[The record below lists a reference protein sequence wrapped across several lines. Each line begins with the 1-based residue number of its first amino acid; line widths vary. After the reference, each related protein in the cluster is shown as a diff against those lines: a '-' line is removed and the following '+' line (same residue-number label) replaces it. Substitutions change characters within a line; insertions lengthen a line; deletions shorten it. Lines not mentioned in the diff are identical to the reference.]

1 VVLSGLTI
9 VGDDGFLMNPT
20 SCGHA
25 EGRGAA
31 GRRLRAATA
40 LVFLFGFFLSLPL
53 QAQNTQTTQES
64 EQKSRAKIG
73 LVLEGGGALGLAH
86 IGVLQ
91 WLYEHHVPV
100 DLVAGTS
107 MGGLVGGIYATGRTP
122 DQIQQLIQNVDW
134 DQALSGQLPFRDL
147 SYRRKQDAVEFPTQ
161 LEFGLRHGVQLPE
174 GFNAGQQVSFILDNV
189 ALPYSRIKSFSDLP
203 TPFACVAT
211 DLTTSKQRVFHDGSL
226 SLALRA
232 TMSLPGIFTP
242 VHSGNDL
249 YADGGLLNN
258 LPVDVAQ
265 SMGAQ
270 LTVAVYLQ
278 TAAFNANQPLN
289 TFSVLGQS
297 LSVMIAANELKS
309 MQMADVLVTVPL
321 DRYTSLDYD
330 KAAEIIRLGYAAAE
344 SKQTIL
350 SKLAV
355 DDAAWRRYIEGR
367 ESRTLKTP
375 VPQFVE
381 VTGTTPAFENKIQK
395 RLNPDVGKPV
405 DTVNLEQQF
414 TRIAGSG
421 RFAMLGYSMTEK
433 GGQPGLLVSV
443 EEKSY
448 SPPIVRPLIIIDG
461 TNYNEVLFSAGARI
475 TFLDYGSFGSEL
487 RNDVVVGSLYELQ
500 SEYYHPFT
508 PATHW
513 FIAPQVALNTSKFY
527 FYYDNHIDSQ
537 YRKRQLGGA
546 VDVGY
551 TFGNTAELRL
561 GYQSAYQRY
570 SPVIGDTVIY
580 PIQSGRIG
588 VSRLHYSLDRTD
600 DPVLPMRGVSA
611 VFRGE
616 WWDSNTG
623 TNKPFPVTE
632 LRTHFLFP
640 FTPKSSAYLAVSGGS
655 TLGYEDTGIPP
666 FSLGGGLQ
674 LSAFGEN
681 ELITNQYY
689 LFQTGFIHRLGK
701 LPPFLGDSIN
711 LITTYEVGKTFF
723 LPTEPSVPMDGVVGI
738 VIKTAIGPFEIAGA
752 AGNGTDHR
760 KIFFQLDR
768 FF

>member
-1 VVLSGLTI
+1 
-9 VGDDGFLMNPT
+9 MNPT
-20 SCGHA
+20 ACGH
-25 EGRGAA
+25 EEVRGSA
-31 GRRLRAATA
+31 GRRLWRAATP
-40 LVFLFGFFLSLPL
+40 LFLFWLLVSFPL
-53 QAQNTQTTQES
+53 RAQDHQTPQES
-64 EQKSRAKIG
+64 EQKPRTKIG

-122 DQIQQLIQNVDW
+122 DQIQELIQNIDW

-147 SYRRKQDAVEFPTQ
+147 SYRRKEDAIEFPTR
-161 LEFGLRHGVQLPE
+161 LEFGLRKGIQLPA
-174 GFNAGQQVSFILDNV
+174 GFNAGQQVSFILDHV
-189 ALPYSRIKSFSDLP
+189 ALPYSQIKSFNDLP

-211 DLTTSKQRVFHDGSL
+211 DLTTSKQHVFHDGSL

-242 VHSGNDL
+242 VRSGNNL

-265 SMGAQ
+265 SMGSQ

-278 TAAFNANQPLN
+278 AAKFDPNLPLN

-321 DRYTSLDYD
+321 EKYTSLDYD
-330 KAAEIIRLGYAAAE
+330 KTAEIIRAGYEAAE

-355 DDAAWRRYIEGR
+355 DDATWKQYLAGREGR
-367 ESRTLKTP
+367 TLAVP
-375 VPQFVE
+375 VPQFLE
-381 VTGTTPAFENKIQK
+381 VTGTSPALANRIQR
-395 RLNPDVGKPV
+395 RLAPDIGQPV
-405 DTVNLEQQF
+405 AKENLEQQF

-421 RFAMLGYSMTEK
+421 RFATLNYSMTEK
-433 GGQPGLLVSV
+433 DNKPGLLVSV
-443 EEKSY
+443 EEKPY
-448 SPPIVRPLIIIDG
+448 SPPIVRPLIVIDG

-487 RNDVVVGSLYELQ
+487 RNDIVVGSLYELN

-508 PATHW
+508 PTTRW
-513 FIAPQVALNTSKFY
+513 FIAPQVALDTNKFY

-546 VDVGY
+546 LDFGY
-551 TFGNTAELRL
+551 TFRNVGEVRL

-570 SPVIGDTVIY
+570 TPVIGDTVIY
-580 PIQSGRIG
+580 PVQSGRIG
-588 VSRLHYSLDRTD
+588 VTRLHYNLNRTD
-600 DPVLPMRGVSA
+600 DNVLPMRGMA
-611 VFRGE
+611 ATFRGE
-616 WWDSNTG
+616 WWDANTG
-623 TNKPFPVTE
+623 TKQPFPLTE
-632 LRTHFLFP
+632 LRTRFLFP
-640 FTPKSSAYLAVSGGS
+640 LNTKSSAYLTASGGT
-655 TLGYEDTGIPP
+655 TLGYENTGIPP

-689 LFQTGFIHRLGK
+689 LFQTGYIRRLAK
-701 LPPFLGDSIN
+701 LPPFLGDSIS
-711 LITTYEVGKTFF
+711 LITTYEAGKTFF
-723 LPTEPSVPMDGVVGI
+723 LPSEPSVPMDGVVGI

-752 AGNGTDHR
+752 AGNGTGHR

>member
-1 VVLSGLTI
+1 
-9 VGDDGFLMNPT
+9 MNPT
-20 SCGHA
+20 ACGH
-25 EGRGAA
+25 EEVRGSAY
-31 GRRLRAATA
+31 LRFQGAIILLFLLAC
-40 LVFLFGFFLSLPL
+40 LVSFPL
-53 QAQNTQTTQES
+53 QAQNPSTAQEPD
-64 EQKSRAKIG
+64 QKPRAKIG

-134 DQALSGQLPFRDL
+134 DQALSGELPFRDL
-147 SYRRKQDAVEFPTQ
+147 SYRRKEDAVEFPTR
-161 LEFGLRHGVQLPE
+161 LEFGLRKGIQLPA
-174 GFNAGQQVSFILDNV
+174 GFNAGQQVSFILDHV
-189 ALPYSRIKSFSDLP
+189 ALPYSEIKSFNDLP

-211 DLTTSKQRVFHDGSL
+211 DLTTSKQHVFHDGSL

-242 VHSGNDL
+242 VRSGNNL

-265 SMGAQ
+265 SMGSQ

-278 TAAFNANQPLN
+278 ASTFNPKQPLN

-309 MQMADVLVTVPL
+309 IQMADVLVTVPL
-321 DRYTSLDYD
+321 EKYSALDYD
-330 KAAEIIRLGYAAAE
+330 KAAEIVRAGYEAAE

-355 DDAAWRRYIEGR
+355 DDASWKQYIARRE
-367 ESRTLKTP
+367 ERTLAVP
-375 VPQFVE
+375 VPQFLE
-381 VTGTTPAFENKIQK
+381 VTGTSPAMENRIER
-395 RLNPDVGKPV
+395 RLGPDIGRPV
-405 DTVNLEQQF
+405 SKDNLEQQF

-421 RFAMLGYSMTEK
+421 RFATLNYSMTEK
-433 GGQPGLLVSV
+433 DGKPGLLVSV
-443 EEKSY
+443 QEKPY

-475 TFLDYGSFGSEL
+475 TFLDFGSFGSEL
-487 RNDVVVGSLYELQ
+487 RNDIVVGSLYELN
-500 SEYYHPFT
+500 SEYYHPFSPT
-508 PATHW
+508 THF
-513 FIAPQVALNTSKFY
+513 FIAPQVALNTNKFY

-537 YRKRQLGGA
+537 YRKRQLGGSL
-546 VDVGY
+546 DVGY
-551 TFGNTAELRL
+551 TFSNVGEVRL
-561 GYQSAYQRY
+561 GYQAAYQRY

-580 PIQSGRIG
+580 PVQSGRIG
-588 VSRLHYSLDRTD
+588 ITRLHYTLDLTD
-600 DPVLPMRGVSA
+600 DNVLPMRGTA
-611 VFRGE
+611 VTFRGE
-616 WWDSNTG
+616 WWDANTG
-623 TNKPFPVTE
+623 TKKPFPLAE
-632 LRTHFLFP
+632 LRTRFLFP
-640 FTPKSSAYLAVSGGS
+640 LTAKSSAYLTVSGGT
-655 TLGYEDTGIPP
+655 TLGYENTGIPP
-666 FSLGGGLQ
+666 FSLGGGRQ

-689 LFQTGFIHRLGK
+689 LFQTGYIRRLAK
-701 LPPFLGDSIN
+701 LPPFLGDSIS
-711 LITTYEVGKTFF
+711 LVTTYEAGKTFF
-723 LPTEPSVPMDGVVGI
+723 LPNEPSVPMDGVVGI
-738 VIKTAIGPFEIAGA
+738 VIKTAVGPFEIDGA
-752 AGNGTDHR
+752 AGNGVDHR

>member
-1 VVLSGLTI
+1 
-9 VGDDGFLMNPT
+9 MNPT
-20 SCGHA
+20 ACGH
-25 EGRGAA
+25 EEVRGSAY
-31 GRRLRAATA
+31 LRFQGAIILLFLLAC
-40 LVFLFGFFLSLPL
+40 LVSFPL
-53 QAQNTQTTQES
+53 QAQNPSTAQEPD
-64 EQKSRAKIG
+64 QKPRAKIG

-134 DQALSGQLPFRDL
+134 DQALSGELPFRDL
-147 SYRRKQDAVEFPTQ
+147 SYRRKEDAVEFPTR
-161 LEFGLRHGVQLPE
+161 LEFGLRKGIQLPA
-174 GFNAGQQVSFILDNV
+174 GFNAGQQVSFILDHV
-189 ALPYSRIKSFSDLP
+189 ALPYSEIKSFNDLP

-211 DLTTSKQRVFHDGSL
+211 DLTTSKQHVFHDGSL

-242 VHSGNDL
+242 VRSGNNL

-265 SMGAQ
+265 SMGSQ

-278 TAAFNANQPLN
+278 ASTFNPKQPLN

-309 MQMADVLVTVPL
+309 IQMADVLVTVPL
-321 DRYTSLDYD
+321 EKYSALDYD
-330 KAAEIIRLGYAAAE
+330 KAAEIVRAGYEAAE

-355 DDAAWRRYIEGR
+355 DDASWKQYIARRE
-367 ESRTLKTP
+367 ERTLAVP
-375 VPQFVE
+375 VPQFLE
-381 VTGTTPAFENKIQK
+381 VTGTSPAMENRIER
-395 RLNPDVGKPV
+395 RLGPDIGRPV
-405 DTVNLEQQF
+405 SKDNLEQQF

-421 RFAMLGYSMTEK
+421 RFATLNYSMTEK
-433 GGQPGLLVSV
+433 DGKPGLLVSV
-443 EEKSY
+443 QEKPY

-475 TFLDYGSFGSEL
+475 TFLDFGSFGSEL
-487 RNDVVVGSLYELQ
+487 RNDIVVGSLYELN
-500 SEYYHPFT
+500 SEYYHPFSPT
-508 PATHW
+508 THF
-513 FIAPQVALNTSKFY
+513 FIAPQVALNTNKFY

-537 YRKRQLGGA
+537 YRKRQLGGSL
-546 VDVGY
+546 DVGY
-551 TFGNTAELRL
+551 TFSNVGEVRL
-561 GYQSAYQRY
+561 GYQAAYQRY

-580 PIQSGRIG
+580 PVQSGRIG
-588 VSRLHYSLDRTD
+588 ITRLHYTLDLTD
-600 DPVLPMRGVSA
+600 DNVLPMRGTA
-611 VFRGE
+611 VTFRGE
-616 WWDSNTG
+616 WWDANTG
-623 TNKPFPVTE
+623 TKKPFPLAE
-632 LRTHFLFP
+632 LRTRFLFP
-640 FTPKSSAYLAVSGGS
+640 LTAKSSAYLTVSGGT
-655 TLGYEDTGIPP
+655 TLGYENTGIPP
-666 FSLGGGLQ
+666 FSLGGGRQ

-689 LFQTGFIHRLGK
+689 LFQTGYIRRLAK
-701 LPPFLGDSIN
+701 LPPFLGDSIS
-711 LITTYEVGKTFF
+711 LVTTYEAGKTFF
-723 LPTEPSVPMDGVVGI
+723 LPNEPSVPMDGVVGI
-738 VIKTAIGPFEIAGA
+738 VIKTAVGPFEIAGA
-752 AGNGTDHR
+752 AGNGVDHR

>member
-1 VVLSGLTI
+1 
-9 VGDDGFLMNPT
+9 MNPT
-20 SCGHA
+20 ACGHEEVRGSA
-25 EGRGAA
+25 YLRLRGAVTLLFLLA
-31 GRRLRAATA
+31 C
-40 LVFLFGFFLSLPL
+40 LVSFPLP
-53 QAQNTQTTQES
+53 AQNPSTAQEPD
-64 EQKSRAKIG
+64 QKARAKIG

-147 SYRRKQDAVEFPTQ
+147 SYRRKEDAVEFPTR
-161 LEFGLRHGVQLPE
+161 LEFGLRKGIQLPA
-174 GFNAGQQVSFILDNV
+174 GFNAGQQVSFILDHV
-189 ALPYSRIKSFSDLP
+189 ALPYSQIKSFNDLP

-211 DLTTSKQRVFHDGSL
+211 DLTTSKQHVFHDGSL

-242 VHSGNDL
+242 VRSGNNL

-265 SMGAQ
+265 TMGAQ

-278 TAAFNANQPLN
+278 ASTFNPKQPLN

-309 MQMADVLVTVPL
+309 IQMADVLVTVPL
-321 DRYTSLDYD
+321 EKYSALDYD
-330 KAAEIIRLGYAAAE
+330 KAAEIVRAGYEAAE

-355 DDAAWRRYIEGR
+355 DDASWKQYIARRE
-367 ESRTLKTP
+367 ERTRAVP
-375 VPQFVE
+375 VPQFLE
-381 VTGTTPAFENKIQK
+381 VTGTSPAMENRIER
-395 RLNPDVGKPV
+395 RLGPDIGRPV
-405 DTVNLEQQF
+405 SKDNLEQQF

-421 RFAMLGYSMTEK
+421 RFATLNYSMTEK
-433 GGQPGLLVSV
+433 DNKPGLLVSV
-443 EEKSY
+443 QEKPY

-475 TFLDYGSFGSEL
+475 TFLDFGSFGSEL
-487 RNDVVVGSLYELQ
+487 RNDLVVGSLYELN
-500 SEYYHPFT
+500 SEYYHPFSPT
-508 PATHW
+508 THF
-513 FIAPQVALNTSKFY
+513 FIAPQVALNTNKFY

-546 VDVGY
+546 LDVGY
-551 TFGNTAELRL
+551 TFSNVGELRL
-561 GYQSAYQRY
+561 GYQAAYQRY
-570 SPVIGDTVIY
+570 SPVIGDTIIY
-580 PIQSGRIG
+580 PVQSGRIG
-588 VSRLHYSLDRTD
+588 ITRLRYTLDLTD
-600 DPVLPMRGVSA
+600 DNVLPMRGTA
-611 VFRGE
+611 VTFRGE
-616 WWDSNTG
+616 WWDANTG
-623 TNKPFPVTE
+623 TKKPFPLAE
-632 LRTHFLFP
+632 LRTRVLFP
-640 FTPKSSAYLAVSGGS
+640 LTAKSSAYLTASGGT
-655 TLGYEDTGIPP
+655 TLGYENTGIPP
-666 FSLGGGLQ
+666 FSLGGGRQ

-689 LFQTGFIHRLGK
+689 LFQTGYIRRLAK
-701 LPPFLGDSIN
+701 LPPFLGDSIS
-711 LITTYEVGKTFF
+711 LVTTYEAGKTFF
-723 LPTEPSVPMDGVVGI
+723 LPSEPSVPMDGVVGI
-738 VIKTAIGPFEIAGA
+738 VIKTAVGPFEIAGA
-752 AGNGTDHR
+752 AGNGVGHR

>member
-1 VVLSGLTI
+1 MTDPKALHQNRTSDAVMRIKVLFLLALFLTCAI
-9 VGDDGFLMNPT
+9 
-20 SCGHA
+20 
-25 EGRGAA
+25 
-31 GRRLRAATA
+31 
-40 LVFLFGFFLSLPL
+40 
-53 QAQNTQTTQES
+53 QTQES
-64 EQKSRAKIG
+64 EAQKSDEKPRAKIG

-107 MGGLVGGIYATGRTP
+107 MGGLVGGIYATGRSP
-122 DQIQQLIQNVDW
+122 DQIQELIQNVDW
-134 DQALSGQLPFRDL
+134 DQALSGELPFRDL
-147 SYRRKQDAVEFPTQ
+147 SYRRKEDAIEFPTR
-161 LEFGLRHGVQLPE
+161 LEFGLRKGIQLPA
-174 GFNAGQQVSFILDNV
+174 GFNAGQQVSFILDHV
-189 ALPYSRIKSFSDLP
+189 ALPYSEIKSFNDLP

-211 DLTTSKQRVFHDGSL
+211 DLTTSKQQVFHDGSL

-242 VHSGNDL
+242 VRSGNNL

-278 TAAFNANQPLN
+278 ASTFNPKQPLN

-309 MQMADVLVTVPL
+309 IQMADVLVTVPL
-321 DRYTSLDYD
+321 EKYSALDYD
-330 KAAEIIRLGYAAAE
+330 KAAEIIRAGYEAAE

-355 DDAAWRRYIEGR
+355 DDASWKQYLAGREGR
-367 ESRTLKTP
+367 TLAVP
-375 VPQFVE
+375 VPQFLE
-381 VTGTTPAFENKIQK
+381 VTGTSPALENRIER
-395 RLNPDVGKPV
+395 RLAPDVGRPV
-405 DTVNLEQQF
+405 AKDNLEQQF

-421 RFAMLGYSMTEK
+421 RFATLNYSMTEK
-433 GGQPGLLVSV
+433 DNKPGLLVSV
-443 EEKSY
+443 EEKPY

-487 RNDVVVGSLYELQ
+487 RNDVVVGSLYELD
-500 SEYYHPFT
+500 SEYYHPFSPT
-508 PATHW
+508 THF
-513 FIAPQVALNTSKFY
+513 FIAPQVALDTNKFY

-546 VDVGY
+546 LDVGY
-551 TFGNTAELRL
+551 TFSNVGEVRL
-561 GYQSAYQRY
+561 GYQAAYQRY
-570 SPVIGDTVIY
+570 SPVIGDTVLY
-580 PIQSGRIG
+580 PVQSGRIG
-588 VSRLHYSLDRTD
+588 VTRLHYNLDLTD
-600 DPVLPMRGVSA
+600 DNVLPMRGMA
-611 VFRGE
+611 ATFRGE
-616 WWDSNTG
+616 WWDANTG
-623 TNKPFPVTE
+623 TKKSFPLSE
-632 LRTHFLFP
+632 LRTRFLFP
-640 FTPKSSAYLAVSGGS
+640 LTAKSSAYLTASGG
-655 TLGYEDTGIPP
+655 TTFGYESTGIPP
-666 FSLGGGLQ
+666 FSLGGGQQ

-689 LFQTGFIHRLGK
+689 LFQAGYIHRLAK
-701 LPPFLGDSIN
+701 LPPFLGDSIS
-711 LITTYEVGKTFF
+711 LITTYEAGKTFF
-723 LPTEPSVPMDGVVGI
+723 LPNEPSVPMDGVVGI
-738 VIKTAIGPFEIAGA
+738 VIKTAIGPFEIAGT
-752 AGNGTDHR
+752 AGNGTGHR
-760 KIFFQLDR
+760 KVFFQLDR

>member
-1 VVLSGLTI
+1 MHGYVLAKAHTFGENTRSKNGTI
-9 VGDDGFLMNPT
+9 LRRSLWAMMDFLMNQA
-20 SCGHA
+20 SK
-25 EGRGAA
+25 
-31 GRRLRAATA
+31 RRA
-40 LVFLFGFFLSLPL
+40 LPAMLFLFVVTLLH
-53 QAQNTQTTQES
+53 AQES
-64 EQKSRAKIG
+64 RQKIG

-91 WLYEHHVPV
+91 WLYQHHVPV

-107 MGGLVGGIYATGRTP
+107 MGGLVGGIYATGRSP

-147 SYRRKQDAVEFPTQ
+147 SYRRKEDAVEFPTRI
-161 LEFGLRHGVQLPE
+161 EFGLRKGIQLPE
-174 GFNAGQQVSFILDNV
+174 GFNAGQEVSFILDHV
-189 ALPYSRIKSFSDLP
+189 ALPYSQIKSFNDLP

-211 DLTTSKQRVFHDGSL
+211 ELNTGRQHVFHDGSL
-226 SLALRA
+226 ALAMRA

-242 VHSGNDL
+242 VHAGNNL

-265 SMGAQ
+265 GMGAQ

-278 TAAFNANQPLN
+278 TASFNAQQPLS

-321 DRYTSLDYD
+321 DKYTALDYD
-330 KAAEIIRLGYAAAE
+330 KAAEIIRLGYEAAE
-344 SKQTIL
+344 NKSAIL

-355 DDAAWRRYIEGR
+355 DDAAWKQYVERREGR
-367 ESRTLKTP
+367 TLQTP
-375 VPQFVE
+375 IPQFLE
-381 VTGTTPAFENKIQK
+381 VTGTTPPLEKKIER
-395 RLNPDVGKPV
+395 RLSPDVGKPV
-405 DTVNLEQQF
+405 DNVNLEQQF
-414 TRIAGSG
+414 TRIAGTG
-421 RFAMLGYSMTEK
+421 RFASLSYSMTDK
-433 GGQPGLLVSV
+433 DGKPGLLVSV

-448 SPPIVRPLIIIDG
+448 SPPIVRPLINIDG

-475 TFLDYGSFGSEL
+475 TFLDFGSFGSEL
-487 RNDVVVGSLYELQ
+487 RNDVIVGSIYELR
-500 SEYYHPFT
+500 SEYYHPFSPST
-508 PATHW
+508 RW
-513 FIAPQVALNTSKFY
+513 FIAPQVGLFSNKFY

-537 YRKRQLGGA
+537 YRKRQFGGA
-546 VDVGY
+546 LDVGY
-551 TFGNTAELRL
+551 TFGSVAEARL

-580 PIQSGRIG
+580 PVQSGRIG
-588 VSRLHYSLDRTD
+588 VTRFHYNLDMTD

-611 VFRGE
+611 TFRGE
-616 WWDSNTG
+616 WWDANTG
-623 TNKPFPVTE
+623 TNKPFPLTE
-632 LRTHFLFP
+632 LLTHFIYP
-640 FTPKSSAYLAVSGGS
+640 MTTKSSAYVALSGGS
-655 TLGYEDTGIPP
+655 TLGYENTGIPP
-666 FSLGGGLQ
+666 FSLGGARQ

-689 LFQTGFIHRLGK
+689 LLQTGYIRRLAK
-701 LPPFLGDSIN
+701 LPPFLGDSIS

-752 AGNGTDHR
+752 AGNGIDHR

>member
-1 VVLSGLTI
+1 MMEL
-9 VGDDGFLMNPT
+9 LMNQG
-20 SCGHA
+20 SK
-25 EGRGAA
+25 R
-31 GRRLRAATA
+31 RAAPATIFLL
-40 LVFLFGFFLSLPL
+40 LV
-53 QAQNTQTTQES
+53 TTLLHAQES
-64 EQKSRAKIG
+64 RQKIG

-91 WLYEHHVPV
+91 WLYQHHVPV

-107 MGGLVGGIYATGRTP
+107 MGGLVGGMYATGRSP

-147 SYRRKQDAVEFPTQ
+147 SYRRKEDAVEFPTRI
-161 LEFGLRHGVQLPE
+161 EFGLRKGIQLPE
-174 GFNAGQQVSFILDNV
+174 GFNAGQEVSFILDHV
-189 ALPYSRIKSFSDLP
+189 ALPYSQIKSFNDLP

-211 DLTTSKQRVFHDGSL
+211 ELNTGRQHVFHNG
-226 SLALRA
+226 SLALAMRA

-242 VHSGNDL
+242 VHSGNNL

-265 SMGAQ
+265 GMGAK

-278 TAAFNANQPLN
+278 TASFNAQQPLS

-321 DRYTSLDYD
+321 DKYTALDYD
-330 KAAEIIRLGYAAAE
+330 KAAEIIRLGYEAAE
-344 SKQTIL
+344 NKSAIL

-355 DDAAWRRYIEGR
+355 DDAAWKQYVERREGR
-367 ESRTLKTP
+367 TLETP
-375 VPQFVE
+375 IPQFLE
-381 VTGTTPAFENKIQK
+381 VTGTTPPLEKKIER
-395 RLNPDVGKPV
+395 RLSPDVGKPV
-405 DTVNLEQQF
+405 DNVNLEQQF
-414 TRIAGSG
+414 TRIAGTG
-421 RFAMLGYSMTEK
+421 RFASLSYSMTDK
-433 GGQPGLLVSV
+433 DGKPGLLVSV

-448 SPPIVRPLIIIDG
+448 SPPIVRPLINIDG

-487 RNDVVVGSLYELQ
+487 RNDVIVGSIYELR
-500 SEYYHPFT
+500 SEYYHPFSPT
-508 PATHW
+508 TRW
-513 FIAPQVALNTSKFY
+513 FLAPQVGLFSNKFY

-537 YRKRQLGGA
+537 YRKRELGGA
-546 VDVGY
+546 LDVGY
-551 TFGNTAELRL
+551 TFGSVAEARL

-580 PIQSGRIG
+580 PVQSGRIG
-588 VSRLHYSLDRTD
+588 VTRFHYNLNMTD

-611 VFRGE
+611 TFRGE
-616 WWDSNTG
+616 WWDANTG
-623 TNKPFPVTE
+623 TNKPFPLTE
-632 LRTHFLFP
+632 LLTHFIYP
-640 FTPKSSAYLAVSGGS
+640 MTTKSSAYVALSGGS
-655 TLGYEDTGIPP
+655 TLGYENTGIPP
-666 FSLGGGLQ
+666 FSLGGPRQ

-689 LFQTGFIHRLGK
+689 LLQTGYIRRLAK
-701 LPPFLGDSIN
+701 LPPFLGDSIS

-723 LPTEPSVPMDGVVGI
+723 VPTEPSVPMDGVVGI

-752 AGNGTDHR
+752 AGNGIDHR

>member
-1 VVLSGLTI
+1 MQMKVILL
-9 VGDDGFLMNPT
+9 L
-20 SCGHA
+20 
-25 EGRGAA
+25 
-31 GRRLRAATA
+31 A
-40 LVFLFGFFLSLPL
+40 LLAPGILE
-53 QAQNTQTTQES
+53 AQNAEPAP
-64 EQKSRAKIG
+64 RAKIG

-107 MGGLVGGIYATGRTP
+107 MGGLVGGMYATGRSP
-122 DQIQQLIQNVDW
+122 AQIQELIQNVDW

-147 SYRRKQDAVEFPTQ
+147 SYRRKQDAVQVPTQ
-161 LEFGLRHGVQLPE
+161 IEFGLRHGVQLPE
-174 GFNAGQQVSFILDNV
+174 GFNAGQQVSFILDHV
-189 ALPYSRIKSFSDLP
+189 ALPYSQIKSFNDLP

-211 DLTTSKQRVFHDGSL
+211 ELSTGKQHVFHDGSL
-226 SLALRA
+226 ALALRS

-242 VHSGNDL
+242 VHSGKNL

-265 SMGAQ
+265 EMGAQ
-270 LTVAVYLQ
+270 LTIAVYLQ
-278 TAAFNANQPLN
+278 TATFNARQPLSS
-289 TFSVLGQS
+289 FSVLGQS

-321 DRYTSLDYD
+321 DKYDALDYD
-330 KAAEIIRLGYAAAE
+330 KSAAIIKLGYEAAE
-344 SKQTIL
+344 

-355 DDAAWRRYIEGR
+355 DDAAWEKYTAAREGR
-367 ESRTLKTP
+367 TLQTP
-375 VPQFVE
+375 VPQFLE
-381 VTGTTPAFENKIQK
+381 VTGTTPALEKKIEK
-395 RLNPDVGKPV
+395 RLSPDIGQPV
-405 DTVNLEQQF
+405 AKDKIEQQF
-414 TRIAGSG
+414 TKIAGSG
-421 RFAMLGYSMTEK
+421 RFATLNYSMMEK
-433 GGQPGLLVSV
+433 DGRPGLLVSV

-475 TFLDYGSFGSEL
+475 TFLDFGSFGSEL
-487 RNDVVVGSLYELQ
+487 RNDVVVGSLYELR

-508 PATHW
+508 PATQW
-513 FIAPQVALNTSKFY
+513 FIAPQVALETDKFY
-527 FYYDNHIDSQ
+527 FYFDNHIDSQ
-537 YRKRQLGGA
+537 YRKRQFGGA
-546 VDVGY
+546 LDAGY
-551 TFGNTAELRL
+551 TFGTTAELRL

-588 VSRLHYSLDRTD
+588 VTRLHYNLNLTD
-600 DPVLPMRGVSA
+600 DPVLPMRGMSA
-611 VFRGE
+611 TYRAE
-616 WWDSNTG
+616 WWDANTG
-623 TNKPFPVTE
+623 TKKQFPLTE
-632 LRTHFLFP
+632 LRSHFLFP
-640 FTPKSSAYLAVSGGS
+640 LTTKSSAYLAASGG
-655 TLGYEDTGIPP
+655 TTMGYESTGIPP

-689 LFQTGFIHRLGK
+689 LFQSGYIRKLAK
-701 LPPFLGDSIN
+701 LPPFLGDSVS
-711 LITTYEVGKTFF
+711 LVVTYEAGKTFF
-723 LPTEPSVPMDGVVGI
+723 LPNEPSVPMDGVVGI
-738 VIKTAIGPFEIAGA
+738 VVKTAIGPFEIAGA
-752 AGNGTDHR
+752 AGNGNDHR

>member
-1 VVLSGLTI
+1 MMDPS
-9 VGDDGFLMNPT
+9 MNPST
-20 SCGHA
+20 HSKDVDSS
-25 EGRGAA
+25 A
-31 GRRLRAATA
+31 GRR
-40 LVFLFGFFLSLPL
+40 VLFGPRTLERGAVLFLVWFLVSVPL
-53 QAQNTQTTQES
+53 QAQIP
-64 EQKSRAKIG
+64 KDRAKIG

-134 DQALSGQLPFRDL
+134 DQAITGQLPFTDL
-147 SYRRKQDAVEFPTQ
+147 SYRRKRDAVEFPTR
-161 LEFGLRHGVQLPE
+161 LEFGLRKGIQLPE
-174 GFNAGQQVSFILDNV
+174 GFNAGQQVSFILDHV
-189 ALPYSRIKSFSDLP
+189 ALPYSQIKSFNDLP

-211 DLTTSKQRVFHDGSL
+211 DLTTSRQHVFHDGSL
-226 SLALRA
+226 ALAMRA

-242 VHSGNDL
+242 VRSGNSL

-278 TAAFNANQPLN
+278 GAAFDPKATLN

-309 MQMADVLVTVPL
+309 MQMADVLVSVPL
-321 DRYTSLDYD
+321 QKYTSLDYG
-330 KAAEIIRLGYAAAE
+330 KAAEIIRAGYDAAE
-344 SKQTIL
+344 SKQAIL

-355 DDAAWRRYIEGR
+355 DDAAWKRYVDRREGR
-367 ESRTLKTP
+367 TLQTP

-381 VTGTTPAFENKIQK
+381 VTGTTPAFQNKIQK

-405 DTVNLEQQF
+405 DNVNLEQQF
-414 TRIAGSG
+414 TRLVGSG
-421 RFAMLGYSMTEK
+421 RFSTLNYSMTEK
-433 GGQPGLLVSV
+433 DGQPGLLVSV

-475 TFLDYGSFGSEL
+475 SFLDFGSFGSEL
-487 RNDVVVGSLYELQ
+487 RNDVIVGSLYELR

-508 PATHW
+508 PSTRW
-513 FIAPQVALNTSKFY
+513 FIAPQVALDSNKFY

-537 YRKRQLGGA
+537 YRKRQFGGSLDA
-546 VDVGY
+546 GY
-551 TFGNTAELRL
+551 TFSNKAEVRL

-580 PIQSGRIG
+580 PVQSGRIG
-588 VSRLHYSLDRTD
+588 VTRLHYNLDLTD
-600 DPVLPMRGVSA
+600 DPILPMRGMGA
-611 VFRGE
+611 TFRGE
-616 WWDSNTG
+616 WWDADTG
-623 TNKPFPVTE
+623 TNKPFPLAE
-632 LRTHFLFP
+632 LRSHFLFP
-640 FTPKSSAYLAVSGGS
+640 LTEKSSAYLTASGG
-655 TLGYEDTGIPP
+655 TTFGYESTGIPP
-666 FSLGGGLQ
+666 FSLGGGRQ

-689 LFQTGFIHRLGK
+689 LFQTGYIRRLAK
-701 LPPFLGDSIN
+701 LPPLVGDSIS
-711 LITTYEVGKTFF
+711 LITTYEAGKTFF
-723 LPTEPSVPMDGVVGI
+723 LPSEPSVPMDGVVGI
-738 VIKTAIGPFEIAGA
+738 VIKTTIGPFEIAGA
-752 AGNGTDHR
+752 AGNGIGHR

>member
-1 VVLSGLTI
+1 
-9 VGDDGFLMNPT
+9 MNPT
-20 SCGHA
+20 ACGHQ
-25 EGRGAA
+25 ELSGSVGRGLREAT
-31 GRRLRAATA
+31 RLLFLLGF
-40 LVFLFGFFLSLPL
+40 LVSLPL
-53 QAQNTQTTQES
+53 QAQVTPQEPD
-64 EQKSRAKIG
+64 QKPRAKIG

-107 MGGLVGGIYATGRTP
+107 MGGLVGGIYATGSTP

-147 SYRRKQDAVEFPTQ
+147 SYRRKEDAVEFPTR
-161 LEFGLRHGVQLPE
+161 LEFGLRKGIQLPA
-174 GFNAGQQVSFILDNV
+174 GFNAGQQVSFILDHV
-189 ALPYSRIKSFSDLP
+189 ALPYSEIKSFNDLP

-211 DLTTSKQRVFHDGSL
+211 DLTTSKQHVFHDGSL

-242 VHSGNDL
+242 VRSGNNL

-278 TAAFNANQPLN
+278 ASTFNPKQPLN

-309 MQMADVLVTVPL
+309 IQMADVLVTVPL
-321 DRYTSLDYD
+321 EKYSALDYD
-330 KAAEIIRLGYAAAE
+330 KAAEIVRAGYEAAE

-355 DDAAWRRYIEGR
+355 DDASWKQYVAGREGR
-367 ESRTLKTP
+367 TQVVP
-375 VPQFVE
+375 VPQFLE
-381 VTGTTPAFENKIQK
+381 VTGTSPALENKIQR
-395 RLNPDVGKPV
+395 RLAPDIGQPV
-405 DTVNLEQQF
+405 TKDNLEQQF

-421 RFAMLGYSMTEK
+421 RFATLNYSMTEK
-433 GGQPGLLVSV
+433 DNKPGLLVSV
-443 EEKSY
+443 EEKPY

-487 RNDVVVGSLYELQ
+487 RNDVVVGSLYELN
-500 SEYYHPFT
+500 SEYYHPFSPT
-508 PATHW
+508 THF
-513 FIAPQVALNTSKFY
+513 FIAPQVALNTNKFY

-546 VDVGY
+546 LDVGY
-551 TFGNTAELRL
+551 TFSNIGEVRL
-561 GYQSAYQRY
+561 GYQAAYQRY

-580 PIQSGRIG
+580 PVQSGRIG
-588 VSRLHYSLDRTD
+588 VTRLHYILDLTD
-600 DPVLPMRGVSA
+600 DNVLPMRGMA
-611 VFRGE
+611 ATFRGE
-616 WWDSNTG
+616 WWDANTG
-623 TNKPFPVTE
+623 TKKPFPLTE
-632 LRTHFLFP
+632 LRTRFLFP
-640 FTPKSSAYLAVSGGS
+640 LTAKSSAYLTASGGT
-655 TLGYEDTGIPP
+655 TLGYENTGIPP
-666 FSLGGGLQ
+666 FSLGGG
-674 LSAFGEN
+674 SSS
-681 ELITNQYY
+681 
-689 LFQTGFIHRLGK
+689 
-701 LPPFLGDSIN
+701 LPLARTS
-711 LITTYEVGKTFF
+711 
-723 LPTEPSVPMDGVVGI
+723 
-738 VIKTAIGPFEIAGA
+738 
-752 AGNGTDHR
+752 
-760 KIFFQLDR
+760 
-768 FF
+768 

>member
-1 VVLSGLTI
+1 MNQPPWDHADKRSGSARSRRATPAVL
-9 VGDDGFLMNPT
+9 LMLLLF
-20 SCGHA
+20 
-25 EGRGAA
+25 A
-31 GRRLRAATA
+31 GSVLQSQ
-40 LVFLFGFFLSLPL
+40 VLP
-53 QAQNTQTTQES
+53 QADLKPRQ
-64 EQKSRAKIG
+64 KIG

-107 MGGLVGGIYATGRTP
+107 MGGLVGGIYATGRSP
-122 DQIQQLIQNVDW
+122 EQIQQMIQKVDW
-134 DQALSGQLPFRDL
+134 DQALSGELPFRDL
-147 SYRRKQDAVEFPTQ
+147 SYRRKQDAVEFPTR

-174 GFNAGQQVSFILDNV
+174 GFNAGQQVNFILDHV
-189 ALPYSRIKSFSDLP
+189 ALPYSQVKNFNDLP

-211 DLTTSKQRVFHDGSL
+211 ELNTGRQHVFHDGSL

-232 TMSLPGIFTP
+232 TMSLPGLFSP
-242 VHSGNDL
+242 VRSGNNL

-270 LTVAVYLQ
+270 LTIAVYLQ
-278 TAAFNANQPLN
+278 ADSFNAQQPLSS
-289 TFSVLGQS
+289 FSVLGQS
-297 LSVMIAANELKS
+297 VSVMIAANELKS

-321 DRYTSLDYD
+321 NKYTTLDYD
-330 KAAEIIRLGYAAAE
+330 KAPELIRLGYEAAE
-344 SKQTIL
+344 SKQAIL

-355 DDAAWRRYIEGR
+355 DDEAWKQYVARR
-367 ESRTLKTP
+367 ESRTLETP
-375 VPQFVE
+375 VPQFIE
-381 VTGTTPAFENKIQK
+381 VTGTTPQLARKIEK
-395 RLNPDVGKPV
+395 RLGPDVGKPV
-405 DTVNLEQQF
+405 NTVNLEEQF

-421 RFAMLGYSMTEK
+421 RWATLGYSMTDK
-433 GGQPGLLVSV
+433 DGKPGLLVAA

-487 RNDVVVGSLYELQ
+487 RNDIIVGSIYQLK

-508 PATHW
+508 PATRW
-513 FIAPQVALNTSKFY
+513 FIAPQLDLDTDKFY

-546 VDVGY
+546 LDFGY
-551 TFGNTAELRL
+551 TFSNKAEARL

-570 SPVIGDTVIY
+570 SPVIGDTVVY

-588 VSRLHYSLDRTD
+588 VTHFHYDLDMTD
-600 DPVLPMRGVSA
+600 DNVLPMRGMSA
-611 VFRGE
+611 TYRAE
-616 WWDSNTG
+616 WWDANTG
-623 TNKPFPVTE
+623 TKKSFPVTE

-640 FTPKSSAYLAVSGGS
+640 LTTKSSAYLAVAGGS
-655 TLGYEDTGIPP
+655 TLGHESTGIPP

-689 LFQTGFIHRLGK
+689 LFQTGYIRRLAK
-701 LPPFLGDSIN
+701 LPPFLGDTIS
-711 LITTYEVGKTFF
+711 LVGTYEAGKTFF
-723 LPTEPSVPMDGVVGI
+723 LPSEPSVPMDGVVGI
-738 VIKTAIGPFEIAGA
+738 VVKTAIGPFEIAGT
-752 AGNGTDHR
+752 AGNGKDHK
-760 KIFFQLDR
+760 KIFFQLDKV
-768 FF
+768 F

>member
-1 VVLSGLTI
+1 
-9 VGDDGFLMNPT
+9 MNPT

-25 EGRGAA
+25 EFRGV
-31 GRRLRAATA
+31 GERRLRGATA
-40 LVFLFGFFLSLPL
+40 LLVLLGFIVSVPL
-53 QAQNTQTTQES
+53 QAQNTLPPQEPQTT
-64 EQKSRAKIG
+64 RAKIG

-91 WLYEHHVPV
+91 WLYQHHVPV

-107 MGGLVGGIYATGRTP
+107 MGGLVGGIYATGLTP
-122 DQIQQLIQNVDW
+122 DQISKLIQNVDW
-134 DQALSGQLPFRDL
+134 DQTLSGQIPFKDL
-147 SYRRKQDAVEFPTQ
+147 SYRRKQDAVEFPTR

-174 GFNAGQQVSFILDNV
+174 GFNAGQQVSFILDQV
-189 ALPYSRIKSFSDLP
+189 ALPYSQIKSFNDLP

-211 DLTTSKQRVFHDGSL
+211 DLTTSKQHVFRDGSL
-226 SLALRA
+226 ALALRA

-242 VHSGNDL
+242 VHSGTDL

-265 SMGAQ
+265 NMGAQ

-278 TAAFNANQPLN
+278 TATFNSKQPLN

-321 DRYTSLDYD
+321 DKYTSLDYD
-330 KAAEIIRLGYAAAE
+330 KAAEIIRLGYEAAE
-344 SKQTIL
+344 GKQTIL

-355 DDAAWRRYIEGR
+355 DDATWKQYIDRREGR
-367 ESRTLKTP
+367 TLQTP

-395 RLNPDVGKPV
+395 RLNQDVGKPV

-414 TRIAGSG
+414 TRLAGSG
-421 RFAMLGYSMTEK
+421 RFATLGYSMTAK

-475 TFLDYGSFGSEL
+475 TFLDFGSFGSEL
-487 RNDVVVGSLYELQ
+487 RNDLVVGSIYELQ

-508 PATHW
+508 PTTHW
-513 FIAPQVALNTSKFY
+513 FIAPQVALDTSKFY

-537 YRKRQLGGA
+537 YRKRQFGGA
-546 VDVGY
+546 LDVGY
-551 TFGNTAELRL
+551 TFGNTAELRV
-561 GYQSAYQRY
+561 GYRSAYQRY

-588 VSRLHYSLDRTD
+588 ISGLHYSLDHTD
-600 DPVLPMRGVSA
+600 DPILPMRGQSA
-611 VFRGE
+611 IFRGE
-616 WWDSNTG
+616 WWDANTG
-623 TNKPFPVTE
+623 TTKPFPVTE
-632 LRTHFLFP
+632 LRTHFIFP
-640 FTPKSSAYLAVSGGS
+640 FTPKSSGYVAVSGGS
-655 TLGYEDTGIPP
+655 TLGYEEHRHPSILSGGRPP
-666 FSLGGGLQ
+666 ALCLW
-674 LSAFGEN
+674 
-681 ELITNQYY
+681 
-689 LFQTGFIHRLGK
+689 
-701 LPPFLGDSIN
+701 
-711 LITTYEVGKTFF
+711 
-723 LPTEPSVPMDGVVGI
+723 
-738 VIKTAIGPFEIAGA
+738 
-752 AGNGTDHR
+752 
-760 KIFFQLDR
+760 
-768 FF
+768 